1 MAPKND
7 IIPSPHYQGQMLL
20 LIAKSGF
27 PPQTVQARTPKGQ
40 TGLTLPHLGIPEP
53 HLSWP
58 WGHAHPAPDWS
69 LPHPTQGDGFR
80 SHPGNSWS
88 PWSWDCWA
96 EGIHLSQD
104 TSHCSQGQLR
114 ACCAWP
120 GSRSPCWPPAC
131 SGGVGR
137 WASALAHRLWG
148 REGSAGPKASQSHPA
163 PGWGILTQG
172 LLFEV
177 GTLQAVLGCGPA
189 GTKGQVAG
197 TVPAW
202 GMFPALP
209 TPHPAWLLP
218 FLGVIHEEE
227 VEQAQPSLREPGK
240 PVLQVVVGL
249 FAQGVLGGQRQLGE
263 SLGETQ
269 CEEGPGEQPGR
280 KDRENGQGALTGQM
294 FSLGVPRSCT
304 MRSIWWISEVPG
316 SRGLCASSSA
326 RMQPAAL
333 GRSTAAFQ

>member
-1 MAPKND
+1 MGCHGDTPRVTHRKESRATASPKMAPKND

-189 GTKGQVAG
+189 GKKKGKWQGLSQLGVCS
-197 TVPAW
+197 
-202 GMFPALP
+202 LP
-209 TPHPAWLLP
+209 YPPHILLGSYL
-218 FLGVIHEEE
+218 FLGSYMKRKLSRRSPASE
-227 VEQAQPSLREPGK
+227 S
-240 PVLQVVVGL
+240 
-249 FAQGVLGGQRQLGE
+249 QG
-263 SLGETQ
+263 
-269 CEEGPGEQPGR
+269 
-280 KDRENGQGALTGQM
+280 N
-294 FSLGVPRSCT
+294 
-304 MRSIWWISEVPG
+304 
-316 SRGLCASSSA
+316 LCF
-326 RMQPAAL
+326 RL
-333 GRSTAAFQ
+333 L